1 MKVLLVKPHNLSDH
15 IQPSLGLGYL
25 ATAIR
30 GRHEVAILDCIRENI
45 PIEKLESVL
54 ESSRPDVVGLQ
65 CYTFDLRFVTE
76 ALKAAKRVSR
86 ETVTVVGGP
95 HPSAMPEDLFHRAGK
110 DLDFAFVGEAETG
123 LPMLLD
129 GLRDGQADYRA
140 VPGLVWRDNGRIR
153 SKLPVFPEDLD
164 ALGMPAWDI
173 IRPETYPES
182 QHGAFYRQFPI
193 APVIVTRG
201 CPYPCTFCAG
211 HVVSGRKIRRR
222 SAGHVLDE
230 IQYLRRRFGIREFHV
245 VDDNFTQDRDYAKS
259 LLRQLKAASLGMSWA
274 VPNGVRMDT
283 LDEELLGLMKDTGLY
298 LISLGIESGSDRML
312 KLMRKGT
319 TKEGI
324 RSSVRMIRRAGIDMA
339 GFFILGYPGETAAT
353 IRETIRFS
361 AELPLKR
368 ANYFTYLPFPG
379 SESFRMLQAGG
390 RLGEVDWTR
399 FYFMNAAYVP
409 DGLTRKAL
417 KRWQRLAFLRF
428 YMRPGILLYQ
438 IRSVR
443 SLRHLYYLTRRF
455 FHWIVMR

>member
-30 GRHEVAILDCIRENI
+30 KRHEVAILDCIKENI
-45 PIEKLESVL
+45 PVERLESIL
-54 ESSRPDVVGLQ
+54 RRNPPDVLGLQ
-65 CYTFDLRFVTE
+65 CYTFDLQFVLK
-76 ALKAAKRVSR
+76 ALEAAKRVR
-86 ETVTVVGGP
+86 RGMVTVVGGP
-95 HPSAMPEDLFHRAGK
+95 HPSALPEDLFRTAGEN
-110 DLDFAFVGEAETG
+110 LDFAFVGEAETG
-123 LPMLLD
+123 LPLLLD
-129 GLRDGQADYRA
+129 GLQDGQADYRA
-140 VPGLVWRDNGRIR
+140 IPGLVWRDNGRIR
-153 SKLPVFPEDLD
+153 SKLPAFPEDLD

-193 APVIVTRG
+193 APVMVTRG

-222 SAGHVLDE
+222 SAGHVLGE
-230 IQYLRRRFGIREFHV
+230 IQYLYREFGIREFHI
-245 VDDNFTQDRDYAKS
+245 VDDNFTQDRAYAKA
-259 LLRQLKAASLGMSWA
+259 LLRQLKAANLGMSWA

-312 KLMRKGT
+312 KLMRKGM
-319 TKEGI
+319 TKDGI
-324 RSSVRMIRRAGIDMA
+324 RASVQMIRRAGVDMA
-339 GFFILGYPGETAAT
+339 GFFILGYPGETVGT

-361 AELPLKR
+361 AGLPLKR

-390 RLGEVDWTR
+390 KLKDVDWTH

-409 DGLTRKAL
+409 EGLTRKAL

-428 YMRPGILLYQ
+428 YMRPGILAYQ
-438 IRSVR
+438 LRSIR
-443 SLRHLYYLTRRF
+443 SLRHLYYLAKRF